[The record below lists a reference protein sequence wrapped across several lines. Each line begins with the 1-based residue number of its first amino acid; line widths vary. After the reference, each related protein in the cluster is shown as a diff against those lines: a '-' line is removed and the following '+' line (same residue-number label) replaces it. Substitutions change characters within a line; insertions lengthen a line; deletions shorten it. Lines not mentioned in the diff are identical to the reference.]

1 MSRRRWR
8 LEPSVAVALTGAGV
22 LILAV
27 GIAALREQQRT
38 LEAGDLARHTV
49 RVLEQ
54 IATLRQ
60 SITAAES
67 AQRGYVLT
75 GDRAYLRPYAKGL
88 TAIPRQ
94 LAQLRQLTSDNR
106 SQQVRWDRLAPILAA
121 KTEEMR
127 LVISQ
132 RESGDPGAAR
142 ETIRMGLGKRYMS
155 RIDAALSAAAGEE
168 RRLLQQRRLA
178 RTVRAR
184 RAAWLILA
192 GKRHGTAADGA
203 RGRHADR
210 ASCAARVPPSTV
222 CATARSDCVSRC
234 AASATR

>member
-1 MSRRRWR
+1 M
-8 LEPSVAVALTGAGV
+8 
-22 LILAV
+22 

-75 GDRAYLRPYAKGL
+75 GERAYLRPYTKGL
-88 TAIPRQ
+88 TTIPRQ
-94 LAQLRQLTSDNR
+94 LDQVRQLTSDNR
-106 SQQVRWDRLAPILAA
+106 SQQVRWERLAPILAA

-155 RIDAALSAAAGEE
+155 RIGAILSAAAGKSADCSSNGASPE
-168 RRLLQQRRLA
+168 RYA
-178 RTVRAR
+178 RAAR
-184 RAAWLILA
+184 RGSSSPQAS
-192 GKRHGTAADGA
+192 RH
-203 RGRHADR
+203 
-210 ASCAARVPPSTV
+210 SC
-222 CATARSDCVSRC
+222 
-234 AASATR
+234 